1 MTDSGYPNRVR
12 MWKRGTP
19 LEDAPVV
26 FEGSTTDVLTYSK
39 RYHDRGV
46 WHEMRTRAVTFY
58 RRQYW
63 WERGGEWKK
72 LDIPEDMEVSTFKDT
87 FLLTLRSE
95 WAVAGRVFK
104 QGALLSVGLD
114 AFFAGELSTIT
125 VLFEPSESE
134 SLQSQC
140 GTLNFLGGPRIL
152 GLLSDVKTK
161 LKVWEY
167 RAGSWHHRGDQ
178 TGYGMESIDLRAVD
192 EDHSD
197 ELWATVSGYIRPSSL
212 YLASIE
218 SLLEGKLLDG
228 LPLKALPHFFEAGDL
243 EVQQHFTPSKDGT
256 KIPYPAICKKG
267 MKLDGSNKTLL
278 YGYGGFE
285 ISLTP
290 AYGGGRGAAWLEQ
303 GGVWVDA
310 NIRGGSEYGPQWHQ
324 CAKKSNRR
332 KCYEDFE
339 AVAEDLIA
347 RGVTCR
353 QGLACRGGSNGGL
366 LIGNMLTR
374 RSWEL
379 FGALVCEVPLLDMRK
394 FHKLL
399 AGASWMGE
407 YGDPDKDWDDFLHEY
422 SPYHNVSDA
431 ATYPPIFFVTSTKDD
446 RVHPGHARKM
456 VARMLTHPTGA
467 ATTTYYENIEG
478 GHGGAADNKQRAYMD
493 TLKYKFCWKKLS
505 GAQTP
510 RMWGAFAECE
520 VARCSEAI
528 KAYSALWE
536 ASHQRGACSAALP
549 GLAAGECRNR
559 FRARHLIPM
568 KLELPPVK
576 CALWGGVRRGAA
588 ARAEE
593 ASQVDVPIGAFATTA
608 VWQYLGGAPSWIAR
622 VGYVESLGPDAGTY
636 AAMVTQALEVVEELA
651 LHVYLTLVF
660 LAAQAPTLPIEAV
673 VPLLASCGW
682 LSIGGPSA
690 RARAVPVGA
699 RPRRQTGFGA
709 IFRPE
714 TGRPSVAAGGLLDV
728 LPLQRGA
735 GPGYSVAADRRFV
748 VGGQRARGHKG
759 HPGREREDGSGAGR
773 ASEASPAGAL
783 RWRRL
788 VRCLLVV
795 SEPALRELLDQ
806 QACGGRAPR
815 RAGGAEWSL
824 QSLVTPD
831 QDLRIE
837 VHYTRTAQDSE
848 VKVVGR
854 SFKAKYPGRGERAG
868 QGAGLQLSGPSPAD
882 EQLPRVPEA
891 VATQVRAKNEKI
903 IEYMQ
908 EFHSC
913 TVGSLVTEFLVDA
926 SGKAILHAFLRAS
939 PGSAEDLH
947 RPPRGVFARDSRHAL
962 TAPDRSTLGDTGF
975 DISSLTATFD
985 ISGIER
991 DLNDVPIVE
1000 DDGEGEDFER
1010 DVELARAAAG
1020 QQPRPCPG
1028 VALVGQ
1034 PSGLPEIFALP
1045 RM

>member
-1 MTDSGYPNRVR
+1 MEEDPHAWLEQVDDDKCIEWAKSRNAQALAELGDPHEDPLYKRILDILDSKEKITHATKTGKLYYNFWQDAEHVRGIWRRTTWEEFQKPAAEVSWETVLDVDALGAEDGASWVWHGKVLLDEGPEAEPDLCLVKLSPGGSDADEVREFSLKTRQFVPKADGGFRLPACKSQVCYFDRDTLLVGTDVGKEGDMTDSGYPNRVR

-58 RRQYW
+58 TSEYW

-140 GTLNFLGGPRIL
+140 GTLNFLIL

-256 KIPYPAICKKG
+256 KIPYFQICKKG

-422 SPYHNVSDA
+422 SPYHNVSDETA
-431 ATYPPIFFVTSTKDD
+431 YPPIFFVTSTKDD
-446 RVHPGHARKM
+446 RVHPAHARKM
-456 VARMLTHPTGA
+456 VARMLSHPTGA
-467 ATTTYYENIEG
+467 ATTLYYENIEG

-505 GAQTP
+505 GAQT
-510 RMWGAFAECE
+510 
-520 VARCSEAI
+520 
-528 KAYSALWE
+528 
-536 ASHQRGACSAALP
+536 
-549 GLAAGECRNR
+549 
-559 FRARHLIPM
+559 
-568 KLELPPVK
+568 
-576 CALWGGVRRGAA
+576 
-588 ARAEE
+588 
-593 ASQVDVPIGAFATTA
+593 
-608 VWQYLGGAPSWIAR
+608 
-622 VGYVESLGPDAGTY
+622 
-636 AAMVTQALEVVEELA
+636 
-651 LHVYLTLVF
+651 
-660 LAAQAPTLPIEAV
+660 
-673 VPLLASCGW
+673 
-682 LSIGGPSA
+682 
-690 RARAVPVGA
+690 
-699 RPRRQTGFGA
+699 
-709 IFRPE
+709 
-714 TGRPSVAAGGLLDV
+714 
-728 LPLQRGA
+728 
-735 GPGYSVAADRRFV
+735 
-748 VGGQRARGHKG
+748 
-759 HPGREREDGSGAGR
+759 
-773 ASEASPAGAL
+773 
-783 RWRRL
+783 
-788 VRCLLVV
+788 
-795 SEPALRELLDQ
+795 
-806 QACGGRAPR
+806 
-815 RAGGAEWSL
+815 
-824 QSLVTPD
+824 
-831 QDLRIE
+831 
-837 VHYTRTAQDSE
+837 
-848 VKVVGR
+848 
-854 SFKAKYPGRGERAG
+854 
-868 QGAGLQLSGPSPAD
+868 
-882 EQLPRVPEA
+882 
-891 VATQVRAKNEKI
+891 
-903 IEYMQ
+903 
-908 EFHSC
+908 
-913 TVGSLVTEFLVDA
+913 
-926 SGKAILHAFLRAS
+926 
-939 PGSAEDLH
+939 
-947 RPPRGVFARDSRHAL
+947 
-962 TAPDRSTLGDTGF
+962 
-975 DISSLTATFD
+975 
-985 ISGIER
+985 
-991 DLNDVPIVE
+991 
-1000 DDGEGEDFER
+1000 
-1010 DVELARAAAG
+1010 
-1020 QQPRPCPG
+1020 
-1028 VALVGQ
+1028 
-1034 PSGLPEIFALP
+1034 
-1045 RM
+1045 